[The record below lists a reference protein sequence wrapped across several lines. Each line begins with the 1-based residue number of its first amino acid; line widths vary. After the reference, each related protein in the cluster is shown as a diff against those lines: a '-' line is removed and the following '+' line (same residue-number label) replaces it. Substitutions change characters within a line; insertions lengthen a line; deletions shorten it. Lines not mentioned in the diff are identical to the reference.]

1 MTNMIYDMTNDM
13 NRIKHLLKLNMT
25 QIPED
30 RLRRLVQDELD
41 ENDGNVTHSM
51 RQVFKF
57 LKWKVLNYP
66 NNIPTNDINIIQAG
80 NIEEFFNISSH
91 TCKYTKTI
99 INHYTE
105 YLWNNKLKNEL
116 QQEGYNIIP
125 KAKCTAIPIPLETN
139 REEEV
144 LIMSLF
150 YPNNLLNSFTNRYN
164 DQMFPNPMCGCG
176 EEPQTS
182 HHVLFRCKK
191 IDETLRAES
200 FDLFQQLAG
209 DDAEID
215 SHLSLLKVCK
225 NVKFLQNVTNIVKQ
239 QKPFLRKEIVL

>member
-1 MTNMIYDMTNDM
+1 
-13 NRIKHLLKLNMT
+13 
-25 QIPED
+25 
-30 RLRRLVQDELD
+30 
-41 ENDGNVTHSM
+41 
-51 RQVFKF
+51 
-57 LKWKVLNYP
+57 
-66 NNIPTNDINIIQAG
+66 
-80 NIEEFFNISSH
+80 
-91 TCKYTKTI
+91 
-99 INHYTE
+99 
-105 YLWNNKLKNEL
+105 
-116 QQEGYNIIP
+116 
-125 KAKCTAIPIPLETN
+125 
-139 REEEV
+139 
-144 LIMSLF
+144 
-150 YPNNLLNSFTNRYN
+150 
-164 DQMFPNPMCGCG
+164 MCGCG